1 MYKLL
6 IIDDQKSI
14 LQMLQRR
21 FARFDYDVLTANNKK
36 EAFEMLENNSFDLI
50 LLDYM
55 MPKVS
60 GFDLFLSFH
69 EEYNIPVI
77 MMTAHS
83 SINLVIEFMRNG
95 GADFIEKPL
104 DMDLLLLRIERAI
117 KQSRLL
123 KDQIAVKEKAEADLK
138 ETNSE
143 LLEKTKKLE
152 QKNKELDAFT
162 AAVSHDLK
170 APISNIKGFL
180 SILKKKVGA
189 ENSDEEISKYF
200 NYIEEGTNKM
210 DLLISELL
218 GFAKMEQVKKN
229 IETINSQ
236 ELVAEIISLIN
247 ANNKNPTKIE
257 VGELPEIKGDLILIR
272 QVFYNLIHNAVKY
285 SHKKTNPM
293 VSITAVNN
301 KDETYFAIKDNG
313 VGFNQEYADQLFNV
327 FTRLHP
333 NEFEGIGIG
342 LANVKRIVERHNGRI
357 WAKGKEGEGATFY
370 FSLPDTI
377 Q

>member
-14 LQMLQRR
+14 LQMLRRR
-21 FARFDYDVLTANNKK
+21 FAKFEYEIFTADNRK
-36 EAFEMLENNSFDLI
+36 EALELLKKNSFDLI

-69 EEYNIPVI
+69 EKYNLPVI

-83 SINLVIEFMRNG
+83 SINLVIEFMRHG

-117 KQSRLL
+117 KQSRIL
-123 KDQIAVKEKAEADLK
+123 KDQVISKEKAEAELIKSNADLI
-138 ETNSE
+138 
-143 LLEKTKKLE
+143 EKTKKLE

-170 APISNIKGFL
+170 APISNILGFL
-180 SILKKKVGA
+180 NILRKKVSA
-189 ENSDEEISKYF
+189 ENSDDSINKYF
-200 NYIEEGTNKM
+200 NHIEEGANKM
-210 DLLISELL
+210 NLLISELL
-218 GFAKMEQVKKN
+218 GFAKMQHVKKH
-229 IETINSQ
+229 IEVIDAQ
-236 ELVAEIISLIN
+236 KLVTEIVGLIN
-247 ANNKNPTKIE
+247 ANEKNPSEIE
-257 VGELPEIKGDLILIR
+257 IGQLPSIKGDLILIR

-285 SHKKTNPM
+285 SRKNPKSI
-293 VSITAVNN
+293 VNITAVINE
-301 KDETYFAIKDNG
+301 DETYFAIKDNG
-313 VGFNQEYADQLFNV
+313 VGFNAAQADHLFNI
-327 FTRLHP
+327 FTRLHA
-333 NEFEGIGIG
+333 NEFEGFGIG

-370 FSLPDTI
+370 FSLPHSI
-377 Q
+377 G